1 MFWRIRGRVLDG
13 ARPLIV
19 GILNVTPDSFSDRGA
34 FASPTDALRQ
44 AEMLVREGADVL
56 DIGGESTRPGAEPVS
71 AEEELRR
78 VIPVLREAIGFG
90 VPVSIDTYKASVAR
104 AALDAGAAIVNDIT
118 ALGDPE
124 MAPTVASF
132 GAGLIL
138 MHMQGTP
145 QTMQTD
151 PQYMDVVDEVRT
163 FLAGRRGVAERAGVP
178 VENIVLDPGVGFG
191 KALEHNLELLARM
204 DELVAMGSPILVGV
218 SRKRFI
224 GTLAGVEEPRDRG
237 AGSLAAMLAARA
249 SGVSI
254 FRVHD
259 AGAARQALAV
269 FDAIAARAGRG
280 PSLL

>member
-1 MFWRIRGRVLDG
+1 MFWRVRGRVLDG

-34 FASPTDALRQ
+34 FASPADALHQ
-44 AEMLVREGADVL
+44 AETLVREGADVL
-56 DIGGESTRPGAEPVS
+56 DLGGESTRPGAEPVS

-78 VIPVLREAIGFG
+78 VMPVLKEALGLG

-104 AALDAGAAIVNDIT
+104 AALEAGAAIVNDIT

-124 MAPTVASF
+124 MAETVASF

-145 QTMQTD
+145 QTMQKD
-151 PQYMDVVDEVRT
+151 PRYADVVDEVRG
-163 FLAGRRGVAERAGVP
+163 FLARRRGVAERGGVP
-178 VENIVLDPGVGFG
+178 TENIVLDPGVGFG

-224 GTLAGVEEPRDRG
+224 GALAGVEEPRDRG
-237 AGSLAAMLAARA
+237 PGSLAAMLAARMK
-249 SGVSI
+249 GVSI

-259 AGAARQALAV
+259 AGAARQALTV
-269 FDAIAARAGRG
+269 FDAVQNQSAKR
-280 PSLL
+280 

>member
-1 MFWRIRGRVLDG
+1 VFWRVRGRVLDG

-34 FASPTDALRQ
+34 FASPADALHQ
-44 AEMLVREGADVL
+44 AETLVREGADVL
-56 DIGGESTRPGAEPVS
+56 DLGGESTRPGAEPVS

-78 VIPVLREAIGFG
+78 VMPVLKEALGLG

-104 AALDAGAAIVNDIT
+104 AALEAGAAIVNDIT

-124 MAPTVASF
+124 MAETVASF

-145 QTMQTD
+145 QTMQKD
-151 PQYMDVVDEVRT
+151 PRYADVVDEVRG
-163 FLAGRRGVAERAGVP
+163 FLARRRGVAERGGVP
-178 VENIVLDPGVGFG
+178 TENIVLDPGVGFG

-237 AGSLAAMLAARA
+237 PGSLAAMLAARA
-249 SGVSI
+249 RGVSI

-259 AGAARQALAV
+259 AGAARQALTV
-269 FDAIAARAGRG
+269 FDAVQNQSAKR
-280 PSLL
+280 

>member
-1 MFWRIRGRVLDG
+1 MLDG
-13 ARPLIV
+13 ARPLVV

-34 FASPTDALRQ
+34 FAAPADALRQ
-44 AEMLVREGADVL
+44 AEILVREGADVL
-56 DIGGESTRPGAEPVS
+56 DIGGESTRPVADPVS
-71 AEEELRR
+71 AEEELCR
-78 VIPVLREAIGFG
+78 VMPVLREAIGFG

-104 AALDAGAAIVNDIT
+104 AALDTGAAIVNDIT

-124 MAPTVASF
+124 MAGTVASF

-138 MHMQGTP
+138 MHMQGSP
-145 QTMQTD
+145 QTMQKD
-151 PQYMDVVDEVRT
+151 PRYEDVVDEVRA

-224 GTLAGVEEPRDRG
+224 GTLAGIEEPRDRG
-237 AGSLAAMLAARA
+237 PGSLAAMLAARA
-249 SGVSI
+249 RGVSI

-259 AGAARQALAV
+259 AGAARQALTV
-269 FDAIAARAGRG
+269 FDAIRS
-280 PSLL
+280 PLQHHP

>member
-1 MFWRIRGRVLDG
+1 MFWRVRGRVLDG

-19 GILNVTPDSFSDRGA
+19 GILNVTPDSFSERGA
-34 FASPTDALRQ
+34 FAAPADALRQ
-44 AEMLVREGADVL
+44 AETLVREGADIL
-56 DIGGESTRPGAEPVS
+56 DIGGESTRPGAEPIS

-78 VIPVLREAIGFG
+78 VMPVLREAIGFG

-104 AALDAGAAIVNDIT
+104 AALDTGAAIVNDIT

-124 MAPTVASF
+124 MAGTVASF

-145 QTMQTD
+145 QTMQQD
-151 PQYMDVVDEVRT
+151 PRYTDVVDAVRA

-224 GTLAGVEEPRDRG
+224 GMLTGTDEPRDRG
-237 AGSLAAMLAARA
+237 PGSLAAMLAARA
-249 SGVSI
+249 RGVSI

-259 AGAARQALAV
+259 AGAARQALTV
-269 FDAIAARAGRG
+269 FDAIRS
-280 PSLL
+280 PLQHHP

>member
-1 MFWRIRGRVLDG
+1 VFWRVRGRVLDG
-13 ARPLIV
+13 ARPLVV

-34 FASPTDALRQ
+34 FAAPADALRQ
-44 AEMLVREGADVL
+44 AEILVREGADVL
-56 DIGGESTRPGAEPVS
+56 DIGGESTRPVADPVS
-71 AEEELRR
+71 AEEELCR
-78 VIPVLREAIGFG
+78 VMPVLREAIGFG

-104 AALDAGAAIVNDIT
+104 AALEAGAAIVNDIT

-124 MAPTVASF
+124 MAGTVASF

-145 QTMQTD
+145 QTMQQD
-151 PQYMDVVDEVRT
+151 PRYTDVVDAVRA

-224 GTLAGVEEPRDRG
+224 GMLTGTDEPRDRG
-237 AGSLAAMLAARA
+237 PGSLAAMLAARA
-249 SGVSI
+249 RGVSI

-259 AGAARQALAV
+259 AGAARQALTV
-269 FDAIAARAGRG
+269 FDAIRS
-280 PSLL
+280 PLQHHP

>member
-1 MFWRIRGRVLDG
+1 VFWRIRGRVLDG

-34 FASPTDALRQ
+34 FASPVDALRQ
-44 AEMLVREGADVL
+44 AETLVREGADVL
-56 DIGGESTRPGAEPVS
+56 DIGGESTRPGAEPVR
-71 AEEELRR
+71 AEEELGR
-78 VIPVLREAIGFG
+78 VLPVLREAVGLGI
-90 VPVSIDTYKASVAR
+90 PISIDTYKASVAR
-104 AALDAGAAIVNDIT
+104 AALDGGAAIVNDIT
-118 ALGDPE
+118 ALSDPE
-124 MAPTVASF
+124 MAGVVAEF

-145 QTMQTD
+145 ETMQKD
-151 PQYMDVVDEVRT
+151 PRYGDVVDEVRA
-163 FLAGRRGVAERAGVP
+163 FLAGRRGLAERAGVP

-224 GTLAGVEEPRDRG
+224 GTLAGVPGPRDRG
-237 AGSLAAMLAARA
+237 PGSLAAMLAARMK
-249 SGVSI
+249 GVSI

-259 AGAARQALAV
+259 AGAARQALTV
-269 FDAIAARAGRG
+269 FDAIRS
-280 PSLL
+280 PLQHHP

>member
-1 MFWRIRGRVLDG
+1 VFWRVRGRVLDG

-34 FASPTDALRQ
+34 FASPADALRQ
-44 AEMLVREGADVL
+44 AETLVREGADVL
-56 DIGGESTRPGAEPVS
+56 DLGGESTRPGAEPVS

-78 VIPVLREAIGFG
+78 VMPVLREAVGLG

-104 AALDAGAAIVNDIT
+104 AAFEVGAAIVNDIT

-124 MAPTVASF
+124 MAGTVASF

-145 QTMQTD
+145 QTMQMD
-151 PQYMDVVDEVRT
+151 PRYADVVDETRA

-178 VENIVLDPGVGFG
+178 VENIALDPGVGFG
-191 KALEHNLELLARM
+191 KALEHNLELLARV
-204 DELVAMGSPILVGV
+204 DEFVAMGSPILVGV

-224 GTLAGVEEPRDRG
+224 GTLAGVDEPRDRG
-237 AGSLAAMLAARA
+237 PGSLAAMLAARA
-249 SGVSI
+249 RGVSI

-259 AGAARQALAV
+259 AGAARQALTV
-269 FDAIAARAGRG
+269 FDAIRFPLQHHA
-280 PSLL
+280 

>member
-1 MFWRIRGRVLDG
+1 VLDG

-34 FASPTDALRQ
+34 FASPGDALRQ
-44 AEMLVREGADVL
+44 AETLVRDGADVL
-56 DIGGESTRPGAEPVS
+56 DLGGESTRPGATPVT

-78 VIPVLREAIGFG
+78 VMPVLREAVGFG

-104 AALDAGAAIVNDIT
+104 AALDTGASIVNDIT
-118 ALGDPE
+118 ALGDPD
-124 MAPTVASF
+124 MASTVASF

-145 QTMQTD
+145 QTMQKD
-151 PQYMDVVDEVRT
+151 PRYTDVVDEVRV
-163 FLAGRRGVAERAGVP
+163 FLSGRRGVAEQAGVP

-191 KALEHNLELLARM
+191 KALEHNLELLGRL

-224 GTLAGVEEPRDRG
+224 GTLAGVDEPRDRG
-237 AGSLAAMLAARA
+237 PGSLAAMLAARA
-249 SGVSI
+249 RGVSI

-259 AGAARQALAV
+259 AGAARQALTV
-269 FDAIAARAGRG
+269 FDAIRS
-280 PSLL
+280 PLQHHS

>member
-1 MFWRIRGRVLDG
+1 MLDG

-34 FASPTDALRQ
+34 FASPVDALRQ
-44 AEMLVREGADVL
+44 AETLVREGADVL

-78 VIPVLREAIGFG
+78 VMPVLREAVGLG

-104 AALDAGAAIVNDIT
+104 AALLAGAAIVNDIT

-124 MAPTVASF
+124 MASTVASF

-138 MHMQGTP
+138 MHMQSTP
-145 QTMQTD
+145 QTMQMD
-151 PQYMDVVDEVRT
+151 PRYANVVDEVRT

-178 VENIVLDPGVGFG
+178 VENIALDPGVGFG

-204 DELVAMGSPILVGV
+204 DELVAMGSPIVVGV

-237 AGSLAAMLAARA
+237 PGSLAAMLAARA
-249 SGVSI
+249 RGASI

-259 AGAARQALAV
+259 AGAARQALIV
-269 FDAIAARAGRG
+269 FDAIQDRRVKSTGRL
-280 PSLL
+280 PNPD